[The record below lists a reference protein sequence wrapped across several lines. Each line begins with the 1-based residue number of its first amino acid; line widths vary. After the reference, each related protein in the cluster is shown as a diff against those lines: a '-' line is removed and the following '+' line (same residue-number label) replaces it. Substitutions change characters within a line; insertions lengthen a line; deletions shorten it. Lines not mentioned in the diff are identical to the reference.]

1 MTGKIDFDNPSTWPK
16 DYDIDGLAALA
27 DGKEEE
33 PKEEGA
39 SEEAKGDDKAI
50 QAKEETKETGQEAA
64 DSPEDKDKE
73 EQQQEKD
80 PEGVYAK
87 DGKHILPFEVVA
99 DLRRQNRELNEH
111 LAKLQSDAKQMAPS
125 QANLA
130 TDQAAQADSDEER
143 DPLEMTDQDL
153 SLTGDA
159 LEVRLREIE
168 AEYGRA
174 ERSKWKRIFDATVR
188 LNEIEARQQKASE
201 VQQQVAQEQL
211 QEAIDNHP
219 VLLSWQQ
226 DSDPTWYQRA
236 NDMHQFLMAKD
247 PAYQSAKL
255 EEQMKKLVEKT
266 EAFHGLSPH
275 RERIKAVTPQE
286 TEPQSKKEEKAKG
299 LPVPTSMSTIPGG
312 SPPDLGLTETL
323 EKMSPAQ
330 MQAYFDKLAANPEKF
345 NEVLA
350 GL

>member
-1 MTGKIDFDNPSTWPK
+1 MSINFDDPSTWPK
-16 DYDIDGLAALA
+16 DYDIEGLAALA
-27 DGKEEE
+27 DYEKEES
-33 PKEEGA
+33 KEADA
-39 SEEAKGDDKAI
+39 SEQAKGDDKAI
-50 QAKEETKETGQEAA
+50 QAKEETKEAGQEAA
-64 DSPEDKDKE
+64 DSPKEGDKE
-73 EQQQEKD
+73 EEKD

-99 DLRRQNRELNEH
+99 DLRRQNRELSEH
-111 LAKLQSDAKQMAPS
+111 LAKLQSDAKPVPA
-125 QANLA
+125 QANTA
-130 TDQAAQADSDEER
+130 TEQAAQGGSDEDR
-143 DPLEMTDQDL
+143 DPLEMADEDL
-153 SLTGDA
+153 SLTGEV
-159 LEVRLREIE
+159 LEARLREIE

-188 LNEIEARQQKASE
+188 LNEIEASQQKSSE

-226 DSDPTWYQRA
+226 DSDPAWYQRA

-247 PAYQSAKL
+247 PAYQAAKL

-266 EAFHGLSPH
+266 EAFHGPSPH
-275 RERIKAVTPQE
+275 REKIKSATPLKITPQ
-286 TEPQSKKEEKAKG
+286 PKKEEEEKG
-299 LPVPTSMSTIPGG
+299 LPVPTSMSAIPGG
-312 SPPDLGLTETL
+312 TPPDLGLTETL
-323 EKMSPAQ
+323 EKMSSAQ

-345 NEVLA
+345 NEALA

>member
-1 MTGKIDFDNPSTWPK
+1 
-16 DYDIDGLAALA
+16 
-27 DGKEEE
+27 
-33 PKEEGA
+33 
-39 SEEAKGDDKAI
+39 
-50 QAKEETKETGQEAA
+50 
-64 DSPEDKDKE
+64 
-73 EQQQEKD
+73 
-80 PEGVYAK
+80 
-87 DGKHILPFEVVA
+87 
-99 DLRRQNRELNEH
+99 
-111 LAKLQSDAKQMAPS
+111 
-125 QANLA
+125 
-130 TDQAAQADSDEER
+130 
-143 DPLEMTDQDL
+143 
-153 SLTGDA
+153 
-159 LEVRLREIE
+159 
-168 AEYGRA
+168 
-174 ERSKWKRIFDATVR
+174 
-188 LNEIEARQQKASE
+188 
-201 VQQQVAQEQL
+201 
-211 QEAIDNHP
+211 
-219 VLLSWQQ
+219 
-226 DSDPTWYQRA
+226 
-236 NDMHQFLMAKD
+236 MHQFLMAKD